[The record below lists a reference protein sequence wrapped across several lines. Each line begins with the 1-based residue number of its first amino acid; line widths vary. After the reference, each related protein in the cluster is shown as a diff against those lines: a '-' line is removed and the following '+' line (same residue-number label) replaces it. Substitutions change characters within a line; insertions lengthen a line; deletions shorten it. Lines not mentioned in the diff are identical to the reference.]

1 MSAAHSSW
9 TPRIVSRT
17 QMRVLIGEDE
27 AASAAALVERVRAL
41 GHDPVGP
48 FADGAVALAAA
59 LVEPPDAYVLATG
72 LPGIDGPAL
81 AGRLQE
87 HGLRGT
93 VILLPVEPAALDA
106 ALGEAGAC
114 HAARAAGVS
123 ALRPRSAGP
132 QIA

>member
-1 MSAAHSSW
+1 
-9 TPRIVSRT
+9 
-17 QMRVLIGEDE
+17 MRVLIGEDE

-59 LVEPPDAYVLATG
+59 LVEPPDAYVLASD

-93 VILLPVEPAALDA
+93 VILLPVEPTALEAALA
-106 ALGEAGAC
+106 EAGAS
-114 HAARAAGVS
+114 RAERGAVVF
-123 ALRPRSAGP
+123 ALRPRSVGTQTA
-132 QIA
+132 

>member
-1 MSAAHSSW
+1 MSAAHSPW
-9 TPRIVSRT
+9 TPRPASRT
-17 QMRVLIGEDE
+17 RMRVLIGEDE

-59 LVEPPDAYVLATG
+59 LVEPPDAYVLAAG

-93 VILLPVEPAALDA
+93 VILLPAEPAALDA
-106 ALGEAGAC
+106 ALTAAGAS
-114 HAARAAGVS
+114 HAEGAAVVS
-123 ALRPRSAGP
+123 ALRPRSLGP
-132 QIA
+132 QTA